1 MMSERDARRPPMDV
15 KQNLQSEED
24 PCSVG
29 LWEALSIAAVE
40 CFVAVVE
47 LLTIKFRFFFYH
59 LTLVWAFG

>member
-29 LWEALSIAAVE
+29 RWEALSIAAVE

-47 LLTIKFRFFFYH
+47 LLTI
-59 LTLVWAFG
+59 